1 MDDKLL
7 VLAEIV
13 GKLRKQVKELS
24 QNTAEVKKL
33 EGPQG
38 PKGEKGDAGRDGK
51 PGKDG
56 KDGLSGRDGRDGA
69 DGKDGKDGVS
79 VTDANIAAD
88 GSLVITLSD
97 GSEVDAGP
105 ILTDVKASVI
115 HNLSGGGG
123 GSQQEVFIGAPAVLP
138 TYPALIFETTTIGG
152 ETVYT
157 MKVNVP

>member
-1 MDDKLL
+1 MDEKLL

-24 QNTAEVKKL
+24 QNTEEVKKL

-38 PKGEKGDAGRDGK
+38 PKGDKGDPGNDGK

-56 KDGLSGRDGRDGA
+56 KDGLPGRAGKDGV

-79 VTDANIAAD
+79 VSDASIAAD
-88 GSLVITLSD
+88 GSLVLTLSD
-97 GSEVDAGP
+97 GSEIDAGP
-105 ILTDVKASVI
+105 ILTDSKTAIV
-115 HNLSGGGG
+115 HNLG
-123 GSQQEVFIGAPAVLP
+123 GSGSGNQEVYIGAPTVLP
-138 TYPALIFETTTIGG
+138 TYPALVFDEVIISGQ
-152 ETVYT
+152 TVYT